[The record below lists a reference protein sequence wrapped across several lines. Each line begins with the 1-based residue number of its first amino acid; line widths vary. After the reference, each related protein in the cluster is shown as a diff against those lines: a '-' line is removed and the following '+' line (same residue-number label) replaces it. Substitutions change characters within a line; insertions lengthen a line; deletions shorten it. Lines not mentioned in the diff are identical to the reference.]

1 MDAKGND
8 DIGLESMINDA
19 NFFVDVRVVTTTP
32 SVYPTE
38 SYQCLISGLSELC
51 RPDAQRFP
59 GAAGGADGPGRKCTH
74 GACAG
79 KYCSMLGGFSSKE
92 KMRNMA
98 IEDMHCCL
106 GTNKWWG

>member
-19 NFFVDVRVVTTTP
+19 NFFVDVRLVTTICLTNG
-32 SVYPTE
+32 E
-38 SYQCLISGLSELC
+38 FQKCLISGISELC

-79 KYCSMLGGFSSKE
+79 KYFAMMGGLSLTG
-92 KMRNMA
+92 KMKNMT
-98 IEDMHCCL
+98 IED
-106 GTNKWWG
+106 